1 MNFPFRLADIVAA
14 LTTLSAIIAQP
25 ATTTQPSSDK
35 NLTSSSSNEAKPSAK
50 AETEPSAT
58 DSRLFLSITLN
69 TDEAPELKD
78 WADKSKAICQEWFP
92 KLCEALPSDGFEPA
106 KEILIV
112 FRKTLSA
119 PAMAGGGVISVSV
132 PHVTNNP
139 GDFGM
144 MVHELTH
151 IVQAY
156 PGQKENV
163 GWLTE
168 GIADYTRFWL
178 YEPQTPQHPI
188 NKERAS
194 YRDAYRTTAAFL
206 GYLSAKHDKD
216 IVKKLNA
223 KLRKGEGKAALFK
236 EFLGK
241 TVDELWKE
249 FIDFGAPSSP
259 AALAES
265 IKAQAAAAANA
276 SSPVKPA
283 AK

>member
-1 MNFPFRLADIVAA
+1 MRRYTLASLVLSFPALALAQSTPTA
-14 LTTLSAIIAQP
+14 GQP
-25 ATTTQPSSDK
+25 AAVP
-35 NLTSSSSNEAKPSAK
+35 AKLDSK
-50 AETEPSAT
+50 APSAT
-58 DSRLFLSITLN
+58 NTPAPAPPSLAITLN

-139 GDFGM
+139 SDFGM

-151 IVQAY
+151 VVQAY
-156 PGQKENV
+156 PGQKEDV

-188 NKERAS
+188 NKEKAS

-206 GYLSAKHDKD
+206 GYLTAKHDRE

-223 KLRKGEGKAALFK
+223 KLRKGEGEAALFK

-241 TVDELWKE
+241 TVDELWQE

-259 AALAES
+259 AALAEA
-265 IKAQAAAAANA
+265 IKAKAAAAANA
-276 SSPVKPA
+276 SPPEKPA

>member
-1 MNFPFRLADIVAA
+1 MRQYMLALFVLSFPALAMAQATPPAKPATVPAQTDTKAPATSTPAATPVAA
-14 LTTLSAIIAQP
+14 APTLAI
-25 ATTTQPSSDK
+25 S
-35 NLTSSSSNEAKPSAK
+35 
-50 AETEPSAT
+50 
-58 DSRLFLSITLN
+58 LN
-69 TDEAPELKD
+69 TDESPELKG
-78 WADKSKAICQEWFP
+78 WAEESKAICLEWFP
-92 KLCEALPSDGFEPA
+92 KLCEALPSEGFEPA

-112 FRKTLSA
+112 FRKNISV

-156 PGQKENV
+156 PGQKENL

-188 NKERAS
+188 NKEKAS

-206 GYLSAKHDKD
+206 GYLTAKHDRE

-223 KLRKGEGKAALFK
+223 KLRKGEGEAALFK
-236 EFLGK
+236 EYLGK

-259 AALAES
+259 AALAEA
-265 IKAQAAAAANA
+265 IKAKTEADVKSKATPAGA
-276 SSPVKPA
+276 SAPK
-283 AK
+283 

>member
-1 MNFPFRLADIVAA
+1 MHTLAIAVLALPVVALGQPA
-14 LTTLSAIIAQP
+14 AAPAKADSKAP
-25 ATTTQPSSDK
+25 ATTTPVAAAPT
-35 NLTSSSSNEAKPSAK
+35 LA
-50 AETEPSAT
+50 
-58 DSRLFLSITLN
+58 ITLN
-69 TDEAPELKD
+69 TDESPELKE
-78 WADKSKAICQEWFP
+78 WAEKSKTICQEWFP
-92 KLCEALPSDGFEPA
+92 KLCEALPSEGFEPA

-119 PAMAGGGVISVSV
+119 PAMAGGGVISVSA

-188 NKERAS
+188 NKEKAS

-206 GYLSAKHDKD
+206 GYLTAKHDKD

-223 KLRKGEGKAALFK
+223 KLRKGEGEAALFK

-249 FIDFGAPSSP
+249 FVEFGAPSSP
-259 AALAES
+259 AALAEAM
-265 IKAQAAAAANA
+265 KPKTGADAKTTPNPAEK
-276 SSPVKPA
+276 PVEKPA
-283 AK
+283 EKQSK

>member
-1 MNFPFRLADIVAA
+1 MHTLAIAVLALPVVALGQPA
-14 LTTLSAIIAQP
+14 AAPAKADSKAP
-25 ATTTQPSSDK
+25 ATTTPVAAAPT
-35 NLTSSSSNEAKPSAK
+35 LA
-50 AETEPSAT
+50 
-58 DSRLFLSITLN
+58 ITLN
-69 TDEAPELKD
+69 TDEAPELKE
-78 WADKSKAICQEWFP
+78 WAEKSKVICQEWFP
-92 KLCEALPSDGFEPA
+92 KLCEALPSEGFEPA

-156 PGQKENV
+156 PGQKENL

-206 GYLSAKHDKD
+206 GYLTAKHDKD

-223 KLRKGEGKAALFK
+223 KLRKGEGEAALFK

-259 AALAES
+259 AALAEAM
-265 IKAQAAAAANA
+265 KAKTDADAKSNA
-276 SSPVKPA
+276 KPA
-283 AK
+283 GASAPK